1 MDLIS
6 GGGGVLGSI
15 FSKYVPLAS
24 QNSCPIRDY
33 SLANY
38 RNHHNQPEI
47 NYVELLL
54 TIFLPV
60 SFAVKSFRYFHTK

>member
-6 GGGGVLGSI
+6 GGGEEVLGSI

-47 NYVELLL
+47 N
-54 TIFLPV
+54 
-60 SFAVKSFRYFHTK
+60 